1 MVLNMFLGTASM
13 RRAAGPCWAHGA
25 WPSCGPGRLRQG
37 GNPCGRRAWGR
48 ARRRRFAYGRFGEDQ
63 YGPGSLALDQFDAHL
78 AELADGG
85 HTVLPLPVLL
95 EKLEHGTP
103 VPDRA
108 AALTIDDAHRSVYD
122 EAFPR
127 LKAAGVPF
135 TLFVAPDPIDSGAE
149 SHMTWAQVREV
160 ARSGATI
167 GVLPAAGLSMP
178 QRTVQQ
184 NAADLVRAVERV
196 EAELGVKP
204 TLLAYPFGSYS
215 SGIRDLAQRQ
225 GFAAAFTQSSG
236 VVHSRSDRLALPR
249 FVMNEAFGGI
259 DRFRLA
265 ANALP
270 LPVADVT
277 PADPVLTQNPPSI
290 GFTVAGGIGDLDRL
304 ACFVSGQGRTG
315 LERLDGNR
323 IELRIAEELP
333 PGRTRLNCTLPAVEG
348 RWRWFGMQ
356 FFVPEP

>member
-1 MVLNMFLGTASM
+1 MVVNMFLGAASM
-13 RRAAGPCWAHGA
+13 RRAAALALGLIALVLVGSAKAEIPADDTGHGA
-25 WPSCGPGRLRQG
+25 ERG
-37 GNPCGRRAWGR
+37 AVV
-48 ARRRRFAYGRFGEDQ
+48 FAYGRFGEDQ
-63 YGPGSLALDQFDAHL
+63 YGSGSLALDQFDAHI

-85 HTVLPLPVLL
+85 HAVLPLPVLL
-95 EKLEHGTP
+95 EKLAHGTP

-108 AALTIDDAHRSVYD
+108 VVLTIDDAHRSVYN

-160 ARSGATI
+160 AKSGATI

-236 VVHSRSDRLALPR
+236 IVHGRSDRLALPR

-277 PADPVLTQNPPSI
+277 PADPVLTQAISTGWPASYRVRAELAWNGWTATASSCASRRSSPPAVPASTAPFPPSRA
-290 GFTVAGGIGDLDRL
+290 AGAGS
-304 ACFVSGQGRTG
+304 ACSFSYRSHRYG
-315 LERLDGNR
+315 
-323 IELRIAEELP
+323 
-333 PGRTRLNCTLPAVEG
+333 TRPA
-348 RWRWFGMQ
+348 
-356 FFVPEP
+356 

>member
-1 MVLNMFLGTASM
+1 MGLNMFLGTAPT
-13 RRAAGPCWAHGA
+13 RRLARSILGLALGLLLPCMAGSAPAESPVEDAERGA
-25 WPSCGPGRLRQG
+25 VI
-37 GNPCGRRAWGR
+37 
-48 ARRRRFAYGRFGEDQ
+48 FAYARFGDDQ
-63 YGPGSLALDQFDAHL
+63 YGPGNITLDQFDAHL

-95 EKLEHGTP
+95 EKLRDGAP
-103 VPDRA
+103 LPDHA
-108 AALTIDDAHRSVYD
+108 VALTIDDAHRSVYA

-135 TLFVAPDPIDSGAE
+135 TLFVAPDPIDNGAE
-149 SHMTWAQVREV
+149 SHMTWAQLREV
-160 ARSGATI
+160 VRSGVTI

-184 NAADLVRAVERV
+184 NASDLARAVQRV
-196 EAELGVKP
+196 EEELGVKP
-204 TLLAYPFGSYS
+204 ALLAYPFGSY
-215 SGIRDLAQRQ
+215 GAAIRELAQRQ

-236 VVHSRSDRLALPR
+236 VVHVRSDRLALPR

-290 GFTVAGGIGDLDRL
+290 GFTVAAGIGDLDRL
-304 ACFVSGQGRTG
+304 ACFVAGQGRTG

-323 IELRIAEELP
+323 IELRIGEEFP
-333 PGRTRLNCTLPAVEG
+333 PGRTRLNCTLPAGEG